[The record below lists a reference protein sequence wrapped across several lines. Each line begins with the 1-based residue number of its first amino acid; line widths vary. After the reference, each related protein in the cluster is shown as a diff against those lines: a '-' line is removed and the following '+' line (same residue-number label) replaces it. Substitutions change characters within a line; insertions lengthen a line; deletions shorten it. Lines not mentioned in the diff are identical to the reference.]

1 MIINALILQVSIR
14 ITHIYH
20 FACRFVFVQLV
31 LRLNFRM
38 GRSINQIDEFCLKCV
53 LIYFGHFI
61 NFFAFDIFYPLFDF
75 NYLCLLIKTIIFD
88 MHELLPILL
97 FVIKTILVK
106 AFSLIV
112 LILSSG
118 ALDEF
123 LAILH
128 VLGPKILI
136 ILLCVL
142 SGHSLIEF

>member
-1 MIINALILQVSIR
+1 
-14 ITHIYH
+14 
-20 FACRFVFVQLV
+20 
-31 LRLNFRM
+31 M
-38 GRSINQIDEFCLKCV
+38 GRSINQIDEFCLICV

-61 NFFAFDIFYPLFDF
+61 NFFAFNIFYPLFDF

-88 MHELLPILL
+88 MHKLLPILL

-118 ALDEF
+118 AFDEF

-142 SGHSLIEF
+142 RATVAKCGKIHKLFFEISEGMVQKNRF